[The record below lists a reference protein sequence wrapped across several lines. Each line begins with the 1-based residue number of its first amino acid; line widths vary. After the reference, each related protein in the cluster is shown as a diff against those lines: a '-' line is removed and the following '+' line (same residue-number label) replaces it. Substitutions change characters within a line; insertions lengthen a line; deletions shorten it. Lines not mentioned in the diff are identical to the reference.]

1 MKEDQKFS
9 RSVSFSPDIIEWLD
23 QEVFEYMKNKKRK
36 ATRSEL
42 IDHII
47 RDYMKRKGGDHDD
60 RDVHSRS

>member
-23 QEVFEYMKNKKRK
+23 QEVFEFMKKKKRK

-47 RDYMKRKGGDHDD
+47 RDYKKRREVETNARDHES
-60 RDVHSRS
+60 V